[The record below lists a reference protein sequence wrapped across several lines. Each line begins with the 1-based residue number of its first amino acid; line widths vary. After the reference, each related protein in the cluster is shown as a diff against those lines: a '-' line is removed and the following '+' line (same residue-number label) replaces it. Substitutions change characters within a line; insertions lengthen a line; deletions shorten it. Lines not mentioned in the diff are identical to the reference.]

1 MHEYNIETIT
11 TDESKKTVTSDDG
24 ILDVVIEV
32 AFAQGAAPAA
42 TATVNDGEVIKMNS
56 ASAEGSYAG
65 LRNLW
70 NVISSTDGVVIKS
83 LDVSVK

>member
-1 MHEYNIETIT
+1 
-11 TDESKKTVTSDDG
+11 
-24 ILDVVIEV
+24 
-32 AFAQGAAPAA
+32 
-42 TATVNDGEVIKMNS
+42 MNS